1 MIILHI
7 MRILRSTTTVIIM
20 AAIGLYSCSTSSR
33 FSREKYPDRNTE
45 NSGTKTIRYRN
56 LSALETVTGNASF
69 YGKDFHGKFTA
80 NGEVFNMYDLTAAH
94 RTYSFGTII
103 RVTNLENDQSVIVRI
118 NDRGPFV
125 EGRII
130 DLSRAAAEKIGML
143 KNGIAKVFIEVVSGS
158 GSTDSLYSVQIG
170 SYSEQENA
178 ARVKD
183 LFEKRDFT
191 VVIEVSVKGFH
202 RVLITGIALNS
213 LQPLLKELA
222 AMGFIHVL
230 IKRK

>member
-118 NDRGPFV
+118 NDRGPFHPD
-125 EGRII
+125 RII
-130 DLSRAAAEKIGML
+130 DLTYGAAKEIGML
-143 KNGIAKVFIEVVSGS
+143 ETGVQEVRLEILEWG
-158 GSTDSLYSVQIG
+158 
-170 SYSEQENA
+170 EE
-178 ARVKD
+178 
-183 LFEKRDFT
+183 
-191 VVIEVSVKGFH
+191 
-202 RVLITGIALNS
+202 
-213 LQPLLKELA
+213 
-222 AMGFIHVL
+222 
-230 IKRK
+230 